1 MKTTKA
7 PTTAASKST
16 KLTDAPSNQVLTSNP
31 EVIMKSDNSI
41 NSTIAIN
48 ATTTINSDNAVNST
62 TPANAD
68 NLFGNEQTTTEATA
82 VIPTTEPPKQQR
94 IGKQQRKSDYS
105 DFKATFLTPS
115 KLVKRHPVNIED
127 NVWAKLERI
136 ARILGDRDTTVGSY
150 INAILIEHLDLYA
163 DDIEIW
169 RKL

>member
-1 MKTTKA
+1 MKTNKST
-7 PTTAASKST
+7 ASKST
-16 KLTDAPSNQVLTSNP
+16 ELTDAAKSKVSTLNP
-31 EVIMKSDNSI
+31 DFIMKSDNSI
-41 NSTIAIN
+41 NPTPAVKN
-48 ATTTINSDNAVNST
+48 DNTVNST

-68 NLFGNEQTTTEATA
+68 NLFDNEQTATEATA
-82 VIPTTEPPKQQR
+82 VTATTEQPKQQR
-94 IGKQQRKSDYS
+94 IGKQQRKSDYA

-127 NVWAKLERI
+127 SVWEKLERI

-150 INAILIEHLDLYA
+150 INAILVEHLDLYG